1 VTDVR
6 RSIRLEGKTK
16 GFKSEIDNHKKDCFC
31 CAVDPPPNLY
41 GKAIKSL
48 CIDFCK
54 ILAAKLTNEGLRRKP
69 LAKKSVGAAHVGC
82 TQKKESKPN
91 EDKSSKKSRKE

>member
-1 VTDVR
+1 V
-6 RSIRLEGKTK
+6 
-16 GFKSEIDNHKKDCFC
+16 KSTIIKRIAF
-31 CAVDPPPNLY
+31 AVQWTPPPNLY